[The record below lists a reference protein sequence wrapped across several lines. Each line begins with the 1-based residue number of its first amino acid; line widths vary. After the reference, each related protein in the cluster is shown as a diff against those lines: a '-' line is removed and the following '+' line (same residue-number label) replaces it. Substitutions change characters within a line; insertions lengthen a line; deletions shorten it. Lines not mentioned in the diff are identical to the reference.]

1 MPDSPLKLEIV
12 PGSQEGNSVMRLDG
26 PLTLT
31 NVFGFQGP
39 VRSDQSPCL
48 IIDLSAVPYID
59 SAGIGALVGAQV
71 SRQQNGR
78 VLGLVGVN
86 ERVMNA
92 LKVTNVAQFFTFF
105 PTLAEAEGSFAR
117 LA

>member
-1 MPDSPLKLEIV
+1 
-12 PGSQEGNSVMRLDG
+12 MRLDG

-39 VRSDQSPCL
+39 VRSDESPCL
-48 IIDLSAVPYID
+48 IIDLRAVPYID

-71 SRQQNGR
+71 SRQQKGR
-78 VLGLVGVN
+78 VLALVGVN
-86 ERVMNA
+86 ERVMNS
-92 LKVTNVAQFFTFF
+92 LKITKVAQFFTIF
-105 PTLAEAEGSFAR
+105 PTLAEAEGSLAR